1 MPIADLTRQR
11 LARAALEHF
20 TTRGYET
27 TTTAEIAKKAG
38 VSEGAIYRHFT
49 GKQQLL
55 NDLYRASARW
65 ATEVLQQAAAAG
77 GTPRE
82 RLARLAQALVAGA
95 GREAAVVR
103 LFFLQRH
110 GDLLD
115 PESRDAAQQFH
126 AGLERLVAEGKADHS
141 VRPGSAAVW
150 AAVWLGVVSLALD
163 RLSSREW
170 DEKDAGVGLVLDGAW
185 NAIGV
190 GLSDRRTVGA

>member
-27 TTTAEIAKKAG
+27 TTTAQIAKKAG

-49 GKQQLL
+49 GKQELL
-55 NDLYRASARW
+55 NELYRASARW
-65 ATEVLQQAAAAG
+65 ATEVLQQAEAAG
-77 GTPRE
+77 GTPRD
-82 RLARLAQALVAGA
+82 RLARLAQALAEGA

-115 PESRDAAQQFH
+115 QESRDAANQFYG
-126 AGLERLVAEGKADHS
+126 GLERLVAQGKADRS

-150 AAVWLGVVSLALD
+150 SAVWLSVVSLTLD

-170 DEKDAGVGLVLDGAW
+170 EIKDAGVALVLDGAW
-185 NAIGV
+185 SAIGV
-190 GLSDRRTVGA
+190 GQSDSRTV

>member
-65 ATEVLQQAAAAG
+65 ATEVLQQAEAAG

-82 RLARLAQALVAGA
+82 RLARLAQALGAGA
-95 GREAAVVR
+95 GREAAGLRR
-103 LFFLQRH
+103 LLFPRH
-110 GDLLD
+110 GGPVDS
-115 PESRDAAQQFH
+115 E
-126 AGLERLVAEGKADHS
+126 ERC
-141 VRPGSAAVW
+141 
-150 AAVWLGVVSLALD
+150 
-163 RLSSREW
+163 
-170 DEKDAGVGLVLDGAW
+170 GAP
-185 NAIGV
+185 
-190 GLSDRRTVGA
+190 

>member
-65 ATEVLQQAAAAG
+65 ATEVLQQAEAGG
-77 GTPRE
+77 GTPRQ
-82 RLARLAQALVAGA
+82 RLARLGRGLAVGA
-95 GREAAVVR
+95 GRGPAGGGAV
-103 LFFLQRH
+103 F
-110 GDLLD
+110 
-115 PESRDAAQQFH
+115 PA
-126 AGLERLVAEGKADHS
+126 
-141 VRPGSAAVW
+141 P
-150 AAVWLGVVSLALD
+150 
-163 RLSSREW
+163 
-170 DEKDAGVGLVLDGAW
+170 
-185 NAIGV
+185 
-190 GLSDRRTVGA
+190 

>member
-1 MPIADLTRQR
+1 M
-11 LARAALEHF
+11 
-20 TTRGYET
+20 
-27 TTTAEIAKKAG
+27 
-38 VSEGAIYRHFT
+38 
-49 GKQQLL
+49 
-55 NDLYRASARW
+55 
-65 ATEVLQQAAAAG
+65 
-77 GTPRE
+77 
-82 RLARLAQALVAGA
+82 
-95 GREAAVVR
+95 VR

-190 GLSDRRTVGA
+190 GLSDGRTVGQ

>member
-27 TTTAEIAKKAG
+27 TTTAEIARKAG

-55 NDLYRASARW
+55 NDLYQASARW
-65 ATEVLQQAAAAG
+65 ATEVLQQAEAGG

-82 RLARLAQALVAGA
+82 RLARLAQALTLGA
-95 GREAAVVR
+95 GREPAVVR
-103 LFFLQRH
+103 LFFLQHH

-115 PESRDAAQQFH
+115 QESRDAARQFH
-126 AGLERLVAEGKADHS
+126 EGGVAQRRVACARPVVVARVGRKRRRR
-141 VRPGSAAVW
+141 RPGVGW
-150 AAVWLGVVSLALD
+150 GMERD
-163 RLSSREW
+163 R
-170 DEKDAGVGLVLDGAW
+170 
-185 NAIGV
+185 
-190 GLSDRRTVGA
+190 RRTVGLTDG

>member
-1 MPIADLTRQR
+1 MTIADLTRQR

-55 NDLYRASARW
+55 NDLYQASARW
-65 ATEVLQQAAAAG
+65 ATEVLQQVEAGG

-82 RLARLAQALVAGA
+82 RLARLGRELAQGA
-95 GREAAVVR
+95 GREPAVVR
-103 LFFLQRH
+103 LFFLQHH
-110 GDLLD
+110 GELLD
-115 PESRDAAQQFH
+115 QESRDAARQFH
-126 AGLERLVAEGKADHS
+126 VGLERLVAQGKTDHT
-141 VRPGSAAVW
+141 VRPGSATVW
-150 AAVWLGVVSLALD
+150 AAVWVSVVSLALD

-185 NAIGV
+185 GAISSSG
-190 GLSDRRTVGA
+190 SDRPTQLQ

>member
-65 ATEVLQQAAAAG
+65 ATEVLQQAEAAG

-95 GREAAVVR
+95 GREAAGGR
-103 LFFLQRH
+103 LFFLQRP
-110 GDLLD
+110 GGLLD
-115 PESRDAAQQFH
+115 PESRDAAPQ
-126 AGLERLVAEGKADHS
+126 V
-141 VRPGSAAVW
+141 P
-150 AAVWLGVVSLALD
+150 
-163 RLSSREW
+163 
-170 DEKDAGVGLVLDGAW
+170 AGV
-185 NAIGV
+185 
-190 GLSDRRTVGA
+190 RRAGPAGTAGPS

>member
-1 MPIADLTRQR
+1 MDGIDEFQRQ
-11 LARAALEHF
+11 AF
-20 TTRGYET
+20 
-27 TTTAEIAKKAG
+27 
-38 VSEGAIYRHFT
+38 
-49 GKQQLL
+49 
-55 NDLYRASARW
+55 
-65 ATEVLQQAAAAG
+65 EVL
-77 GTPRE
+77 TSP
-82 RLARLAQALVAGA
+82 RLAQALVAGA

-190 GLSDRRTVGA
+190 GLSDPKGLPDGRGRTVGP

>member
-49 GKQQLL
+49 GKQELL

-65 ATEVLQQAAAAG
+65 ATEVLQQVEAGG

-82 RLARLAQALVAGA
+82 RRARLGRELAQGA
-95 GREAAVVR
+95 GRE
-103 LFFLQRH
+103 
-110 GDLLD
+110 
-115 PESRDAAQQFH
+115 
-126 AGLERLVAEGKADHS
+126 
-141 VRPGSAAVW
+141 PGV
-150 AAVWLGVVSLALD
+150 
-163 RLSSREW
+163 
-170 DEKDAGVGLVLDGAW
+170 VGLVFLQHHGELTDPEA
-185 NAIGV
+185 
-190 GLSDRRTVGA
+190 RE

>member
-65 ATEVLQQAAAAG
+65 ATEVLQQAEAAG

-103 LFFLQRH
+103 LFFLQRP
-110 GDLLD
+110 GDPVD
-115 PESRDAAQQFH
+115 QGSRDAANQVH
-126 AGLERLVAEGKADHS
+126 RRLGRPAPQGQGGRPR
-141 VRPGSAAVW
+141 RPGS
-150 AAVWLGVVSLALD
+150 
-163 RLSSREW
+163 
-170 DEKDAGVGLVLDGAW
+170 
-185 NAIGV
+185 
-190 GLSDRRTVGA
+190 

>member
-27 TTTAEIAKKAG
+27 TTTAEIARKAG

-55 NDLYRASARW
+55 NDLYQASARW
-65 ATEVLQQAAAAG
+65 ATEVLQQAEAGG

-95 GREAAVVR
+95 GRGAAGVR
-103 LFFLQRH
+103 LFFVQRH
-110 GDLLD
+110 GELRG
-115 PESRDAAQQFH
+115 PEARGAAQQVH
-126 AGLERLVAEGKADHS
+126 GGVEGRGGEGRAGVS
-141 VRPGSAAVW
+141 VR
-150 AAVWLGVVSLALD
+150 
-163 RLSSREW
+163 
-170 DEKDAGVGLVLDGAW
+170 
-185 NAIGV
+185 
-190 GLSDRRTVGA
+190 

>member
-65 ATEVLQQAAAAG
+65 ATEVLQQAEAG
-77 GTPRE
+77 GGAPRE
-82 RLARLAQALVAGA
+82 RLARVGGGAGA
-95 GREAAVVR
+95 GAGPRPGGGGAV
-103 LFFLQRH
+103 FPPRH
-110 GDLLD
+110 GG
-115 PESRDAAQQFH
+115 PP
-126 AGLERLVAEGKADHS
+126 
-141 VRPGSAAVW
+141 RPGARAPPPPFPLGAVGPLPPGQSAPPA
-150 AAVWLGVVSLALD
+150 
-163 RLSSREW
+163 
-170 DEKDAGVGLVLDGAW
+170 
-185 NAIGV
+185 
-190 GLSDRRTVGA
+190 